1 MWRDRIEERRG
12 AHLLAGI
19 ITMCHNS
26 ERETSNPPQ
35 NEIPPASTS
44 LPRKRKLTR
53 ADSPPPD
60 PGIIRDLTPADVSGN
75 DYIGPDVHIAFFS
88 KEAMQKFYAGEEVI
102 FMPVPGQKWDPEESA
117 RWAREKCPELSN
129 ITKASIR
136 RARREWGR

>member
-1 MWRDRIEERRG
+1 MSHHTE
-12 AHLLAGI
+12 
-19 ITMCHNS
+19 S
-26 ERETSNPPQ
+26 EVSSQHKDETSPVSAPR
-35 NEIPPASTS
+35 ST
-44 LPRKRKLTR
+44 KKKLTR

-88 KEAMQKFYAGEEVI
+88 EEAMKKFYAGEEII